1 MMTENEH
8 YWAEVA
14 QQREAERR
22 LQVVAGIPIE
32 DLEQFSKYYWDA
44 IHEALRFYL
53 VEREKERLAMPL
65 NEDPYAW
72 QAFSEDVFLDLI
84 DKVYKG

>member
-1 MMTENEH
+1 MTESKH

-14 QQREAERR
+14 AQREDERR

-44 IHEALRFYL
+44 IHEALRFYS

-65 NEDPYAW
+65 NEDPDAW
-72 QAFSEDVFLDLI
+72 QAFSEDVLLDLI
-84 DKVYKG
+84 DKIYKG

>member
-1 MMTENEH
+1 MIENEH
-8 YWAEVA
+8 HWAEVA
-14 QQREAERR
+14 AEDERR
-22 LQVVAGIPIE
+22 LRAVAGIPIE

-44 IHEALRFYL
+44 IHEALRFYS

-72 QAFSEDVFLDLI
+72 QAFSEDVLLDLI
-84 DKVYKG
+84 DKIYKG

>member
-1 MMTENEH
+1 MIENEH
-8 YWAEVA
+8 YWAEMA
-14 QQREAERR
+14 AEDENAHR

-44 IHEALRFYL
+44 IHEALRFYS

>member
-1 MMTENEH
+1 MTENNN
-8 YWAEVA
+8 YWSGVA
-14 QQREAERR
+14 ADDENARR
-22 LQVVAGIPIE
+22 LRAVAGIPIE

-44 IHEALRFYL
+44 MHEALRFYS

-84 DKVYKG
+84 DKIYKG

>member
-1 MMTENEH
+1 MTENRN

-14 QQREAERR
+14 AQREDERR
-22 LQVVAGIPIE
+22 LRVVAGIPIE

-44 IHEALRFYL
+44 IHEALRFYS

-65 NEDPYAW
+65 NEDPDAW
-72 QAFSEDVFLDLI
+72 QAFSEDVLLDLI
-84 DKVYKG
+84 DKIYKG

>member
-1 MMTENEH
+1 MTENNN

-14 QQREAERR
+14 AQREDERR
-22 LQVVAGIPIE
+22 LQVVAGIPVE
-32 DLEQFSKYYWDA
+32 DLEQFSRYYWGA
-44 IHEALRFYL
+44 IHEALRFYS

-72 QAFSEDVFLDLI
+72 QAFSEDVLLDLI